1 MAKPLG
7 LTKRGGS
14 YQLRIVIPKDLRH
27 CYGARTD
34 FRISLSSDKALAQ
47 PLAHRLRAE
56 REDEFARKRAA
67 LNPQRV
73 SAVSSQLAQV
83 IAQEV
88 YALVLR
94 QDDSVR
100 ESADV
105 HTALLELATLAPVPG
120 TALMIPLRPQEGTS
134 NQPLDALEGLPE
146 DAVAVLSSLNE
157 LADATAAVHL
167 VRRNLAAIKP
177 IADDAARGLGLVID
191 WAGEGGRDAL
201 REALGAYRKAR
212 ADCSLRDSG
221 ALIPTPN
228 PRPSETQSLIA
239 KAHTLRDVLP
249 HWHAVR
255 QPADSSRRKVEFSVR
270 LFEKSLGVN
279 QTIQGLTKAQGTE
292 FIGFLLMECGSDKTA
307 KDHFDGVKALL
318 NFACDQ
324 QDWLQ
329 VNVWKAHVVP
339 VKKRRQRKPWP
350 AEALVK
356 LFDSPLFSSY
366 ELPTTTSAGADA
378 AYWVPLLG
386 LYTGARQSEL
396 CQLRIEDVAFDG
408 QGLTLLILAD
418 AGDDEEDAPG
428 TSTKGETTQRRVPVH
443 SDLIRLGFDDY
454 VKTLKK
460 AGEVL
465 LFPAVK
471 RAPGR
476 PAGEY
481 FSDWFKVYR
490 DAQGVGKRY
499 QDFHAFRH
507 TSRTRLTDAGVD
519 SAISSALLGH
529 TSGGTGQ
536 RVYDHSTAALR
547 PALERLK
554 YPELNLER
562 CYRSP

>member
-34 FRISLSSDKALAQ
+34 FRISLGNDKALAQ
-47 PLAHRLRAE
+47 PLAHRIRAE
-56 REDEFARKRAA
+56 REEEFARKRAA

-73 SAVSSQLAQV
+73 PAVSSQLAQV

-100 ESADV
+100 ESPAI
-105 HTALLELATLAPVPG
+105 HAALLELARLAPSPG
-120 TALMIPLRPQEGTS
+120 AALMIPLPHQDRTS
-134 NQPLDALEGLPE
+134 SQPLDALMGLPE

-167 VRRNLAAIKP
+167 VRRNLAAIRP
-177 IADDAARGLGLVID
+177 IADDAARGLGLAID

-212 ADCSLRDSG
+212 ADCSLRDMG
-221 ALIPTPN
+221 ALIPTPDT
-228 PRPSETQSLIA
+228 RPSEPRPLVA
-239 KAHTLRDVLP
+239 MAHTLRDVLP
-249 HWHAVR
+249 HWRAVR
-255 QPADSSRRKVEFSVR
+255 QPADSSSRKVEFSVR
-270 LFEKSLGVN
+270 LFERSLGVN

-292 FIGFLLMECGSDKTA
+292 FIGFLLKECGSDKTA

-329 VNVWKAHVVP
+329 ANVWKSHNVP
-339 VKKRRQRKPWP
+339 VKKRRLRKPWP

-356 LFDSPLFSSY
+356 LFDSPLFKAY
-366 ELPTTTSAGADA
+366 ELPMTTSAGGAA

-396 CQLRIEDVAFDG
+396 CQLRIEDVALDPE
-408 QGLTLLILAD
+408 GLTLSIMAD
-418 AGDDEEDAPG
+418 AGDDEDDIPG

-443 SDLIRLGFDDY
+443 SELIRLGFDDY
-454 VKTLKK
+454 VKAMKQS
-460 AGEVL
+460 GQVL

-519 SAISSALLGH
+519 GVISSALLGH
-529 TSGGTGQ
+529 ASGGTGH
-536 RVYDHSTAALR
+536 RVYDHSTAVLR
-547 PALERLK
+547 PALERLT
-554 YPELNLER
+554 YSELNLKR
-562 CYRSP
+562 CYQKL